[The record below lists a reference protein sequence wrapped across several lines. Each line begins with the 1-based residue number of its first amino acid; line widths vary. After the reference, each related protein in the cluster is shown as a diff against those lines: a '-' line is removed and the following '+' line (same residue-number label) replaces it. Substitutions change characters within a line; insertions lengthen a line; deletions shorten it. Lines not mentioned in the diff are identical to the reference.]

1 VRSAAGC
8 LRFET
13 IEIRCSNVRRVILV
27 RPHLLSKPDRRAD
40 RSSPKC
46 LPLAAAVAYWN
57 INGRP
62 AIKPDAICSLAKVLR
77 GYK

>member
-1 VRSAAGC
+1 MKLTRSGGENLEPSTSSQGAVRSVAGC

-27 RPHLLSKPDRRAD
+27 RPHLRSKPDRRAD

-46 LPLAAAVAYWN
+46 LPPTTAIAY
-57 INGRP
+57 
-62 AIKPDAICSLAKVLR
+62 
-77 GYK
+77 